1 MVDALGRLKRHAEED
16 DLLTELLKQTRWR
29 RGRRGGWWERKMTLA
44 TQAQYKNPAGRQRA
58 LDIAEAALRD
68 PDTRLGEF

>member
-1 MVDALGRLKRHAEED
+1 MADALGRLKRHAEED

-44 TQAQYKNPAGRQRA
+44 TQAQYKNPAGWQRA